1 MKTGT
6 EEGSFPM
13 ERLHYELY
21 SFCAT
26 RWSSTFKMADRVL
39 MLNPVCTQVLT
50 RSMSRFDDH
59 AANSWSKAIQF
70 FLLETQNTDVADL
83 SMDVKDIDVLRVHQ
97 IIEVHHMA

>member
-1 MKTGT
+1 
-6 EEGSFPM
+6 
-13 ERLHYELY
+13 
-21 SFCAT
+21 
-26 RWSSTFKMADRVL
+26 
-39 MLNPVCTQVLT
+39 
-50 RSMSRFDDH
+50 MSRFDDH